1 MIIHVLITV
10 LAAAPI
16 EPPKK
21 EFSVCLPDT
30 VDPRGVK
37 GAPR

>member
-1 MIIHVLITV
+1 MIIPVLLTL
-10 LAAAPI
+10 LAAGPI

-30 VDPRGVK
+30 VDQRMTK
-37 GAPR
+37 AK